1 MKKKEKN
8 KEYTY
13 LPAKRSRSFMA
24 MALDSMI
31 VCILT
36 IVLFYAGANPILNA
50 NGQNDLIALK
60 DEESDKLTS
69 ILNDSHL
76 AAYNDETGVLSTPES
91 LYNVFVYQNIK
102 YCYETYPEIYK
113 DDLDEYGYETKK
125 EFFEDV
131 NEISFDNDYLGY
143 FYTNYIIDKKDLNN
157 ENILDINKDN
167 ANEYF
172 INEVLDVNK
181 EEGSKFFEIDN
192 NDYSCYPRLNKDVC
206 RYLFQY
212 HLMNISY
219 STLRDVDNAFYN
231 YFLDRYVEA
240 GDYLLE
246 YEEYANALNNY
257 NSYYEQIQS
266 NLLTGVI
273 LTYTV
278 TILIYYFII
287 PVFVPNKSSFAG
299 FLLKIHRLTD
309 DKKSKIYIY
318 FLTGINSYLHNFFT
332 LLVSTLLTVG
342 VNTLNFHFAELGV
355 FTFNILHIILL
366 SLIINVISI
375 IVFCVR
381 KDGKGLFS
389 LITKTNY
396 YYLIDGVKEENN
408 EKEEEDSTSEPSF
421 DSLLN

>member
-1 MKKKEKN
+1 MKKKDKN

-13 LPAKRSRSFMA
+13 LIAKRSRSFMA
-24 MALDSMI
+24 MALDSII

-60 DEESDKLTS
+60 DEESSKLMS
-69 ILNDSHL
+69 ILKDSHL
-76 AAYNDETGVLSTPES
+76 AAYDDETGVLSTPES

-102 YCYETYPEIYK
+102 YCYENYPEIYK

-125 EFFEDV
+125 EFFKDV

-172 INEVLDVNK
+172 VNEVLDLNK
-181 EEGSKFFEIDN
+181 EEGSKFFEINN

-212 HLMNISY
+212 HLMNVSY

-240 GDYLLE
+240 GNYLLE

-257 NSYYEQIQS
+257 NSYYDQIQS
-266 NLLTGVI
+266 NLLTAVI

-278 TILIYYFII
+278 IILIYYFII
-287 PVFVPNKSSFAG
+287 PVFLPNKSSFAG

-309 DKKSKIYIY
+309 DKKSKLYIY
-318 FLTGINSYLHNFFT
+318 FLTGINSYLHNFF
-332 LLVSTLLTVG
+332 
-342 VNTLNFHFAELGV
+342 
-355 FTFNILHIILL
+355 
-366 SLIINVISI
+366 
-375 IVFCVR
+375 
-381 KDGKGLFS
+381 
-389 LITKTNY
+389 
-396 YYLIDGVKEENN
+396 
-408 EKEEEDSTSEPSF
+408 
-421 DSLLN
+421 